1 MERVNNKIKILLL
14 GDASVGKTT
23 IVDSFINN
31 EYDDN
36 ITPTIGLDYKSKIVY
51 DTNLQLYDTSG
62 QERFR
67 VLVNSYYRY
76 ADVVMFIFSLD
87 NIKTLESIE
96 NNWIPNSNGY
106 YNKDKKPYYV
116 LVGNKSDKKF
126 DECILHKIKEIREQ
140 FNIDYYEVSARTLH
154 NIDYLFQDVYK
165 NYTKNNKY
173 ILVDIEEEKKNIVKL
188 NKQPQTQTQTKR
200 KITKKNED
208 DEEDDYIN
216 NLCCI
221 II

>member
-14 GDASVGKTT
+14 GDSSIGKTT
-23 IVDSFINN
+23 IVDSLINN
-31 EYDDN
+31 EYDEN
-36 ITPTIGLDYKSKIVY
+36 IPPTIGLDYKSKIVY

-62 QERFR
+62 QERFK

-87 NIKTLESIE
+87 DINTLENVE
-96 NNWIPNSNGY
+96 NNWIPNATEY
-106 YNKDKKPYYV
+106 YNNNTKPYYV

-126 DECILHKIKEIREQ
+126 DECILHKIKEVKRK

-154 NIDYLFQDVYK
+154 NIDYLFQEVYK
-165 NYTKNNKY
+165 NYMRNNKY
-173 ILVDIEEEKKNIVKL
+173 ILVDTENKKNIVKL
-188 NKQPQTQTQTKR
+188 NKQHTEK
-200 KITKKNED
+200 KITKKNID
-208 DEEDDYIN
+208 DDEDDYIN